1 MHEDGKWNFPSAS
14 GISIQG
20 FNNIGEEFK
29 DNPIISLAKE
39 ICQNSLD
46 TKFITEYNDTSG
58 TIKVAFDEFWI
69 KNTDIPGYDD
79 FVEVFKNEFN
89 FNNSFYEHD
98 KEVPKFYENGLEI
111 LKKDNIR
118 CLRIADY
125 NTTGLIG
132 SNKTKSSPWC
142 NLTKNAGVSDKPEG
156 SGGSKGKGKFA
167 SFVCSSLYTVFYS
180 TYAKDEL
187 KAYCGISRL
196 SGFDLTDGNRAIGE
210 GYYENNGELFRI
222 PKLLNLEKNYPR
234 TEYGT
239 DIYIIG
245 FKEESEE
252 WKKQIIASIIDN
264 FFLALFKNELEISI
278 CHDEYVLN
286 SSNVEEYIKDED
298 ISKYLNNAT
307 SYYYEILNNYKND
320 VIEIPYTFLSE
331 NDLVLKLRVD
341 DIKENFSSINTVA
354 AIRSTGMKIL
364 DIKYLPKLG
373 CYHGILEMTG
383 TEVNDYFR
391 KLENATHNKWSAKRS
406 SNPEDAQSKIDKLTN
421 FVKESI
427 RKYLTTDIKEEMD
440 AEGIGELLPDEYIF
454 DSNYDENFESLTNDN
469 VSKLEIQDTP
479 ALQKKNPTKKS
490 DDGEDDIELDPEGN
504 IIKNKKPKP
513 NPTPSPDPHPN
524 PNPRQKEN
532 YSQIKRRI
540 IPNKIRMI
548 NKNIMLSSNEDEDII
563 KVDLNISGEGYTEK
577 AYLTSV
583 MIIKGNDNTS
593 FIDYEYNDNY
603 IIIKNVKANEMYTI
617 SYELDSDENWTMEV
631 SLYGNES
638 K

>member
-1 MHEDGKWNFPSAS
+1 MREDGKWNFPGAS

-46 TKFITEYNDTSG
+46 TKFITEYNDINK
-58 TIKVAFDEFWI
+58 TIKITFDEFWI

-79 FVEVFKNEFN
+79 FVEIFKNEYN
-89 FNNSFYEHD
+89 FNDSFYEHD
-98 KEVPKFYENGLEI
+98 KEVPKFYENGLEV

-125 NTTGLIG
+125 NTTGLLG

-180 TYAKDEL
+180 TYAKDGL

-196 SGFDLTDGNRAIGE
+196 SGFDLADGSRAIGE
-210 GYYENNGELFRI
+210 GYYENSDELFRI
-222 PKLLNLEKNYPR
+222 PKLLNLENNYPR

-245 FKEESEE
+245 FKEETEE

-286 SSNVEEYIKDED
+286 SSNVEEYIKNED

-307 SYYYEILNNYKND
+307 LYYYEILNNYKND
-320 VIEIPYTFLSE
+320 VIEIPYSFFSE

-341 DIKENFSSINTVA
+341 DSKETISSLNTVA

-383 TEVNDYFR
+383 TDINDYFR
-391 KLENATHNKWSAKRS
+391 KLENATHNKWSSRRS
-406 SNPEDAQSKIDKLTN
+406 TNPEDAQSKIDKLTN

-440 AEGIGELLPDEYIF
+440 AEGIGELLPDECIF
-454 DSNYDENFESLTNDN
+454 DPDNDEYLETITNDN
-469 VSKLEIQDTP
+469 VSKIEIQDTP
-479 ALQKKNPTKKS
+479 LLQKKNPTKKT
-490 DDGEDDIELDPEGN
+490 DVGEDDIELDPDGN
-504 IIKNKKPKP
+504 IVKNKKPKP
-513 NPTPSPDPHPN
+513 DPSPSPC
-524 PNPRQKEN
+524 
-532 YSQIKRRI
+532 S
-540 IPNKIRMI
+540 
-548 NKNIMLSSNEDEDII
+548 
-563 KVDLNISGEGYTEK
+563 
-577 AYLTSV
+577 TS
-583 MIIKGNDNTS
+583 
-593 FIDYEYNDNY
+593 
-603 IIIKNVKANEMYTI
+603 
-617 SYELDSDENWTMEV
+617 
-631 SLYGNES
+631 
-638 K
+638 